1 MSITI
6 DLGSYSKL
14 STGGA
19 PFGAGGRNVEYLLVC
34 PTCNGRYPM
43 ARDPIALALSPEGA
57 TVLTGYV
64 EVCPLCNAGH
74 EAGTVMEVEL

>member
-14 STGGA
+14 ATGGA

-34 PTCNGRYPM
+34 PTCAGRYPM

-57 TVLTGYV
+57 TVLVGYV

-74 EAGTVMEVEL
+74 EAGAVMEVEL